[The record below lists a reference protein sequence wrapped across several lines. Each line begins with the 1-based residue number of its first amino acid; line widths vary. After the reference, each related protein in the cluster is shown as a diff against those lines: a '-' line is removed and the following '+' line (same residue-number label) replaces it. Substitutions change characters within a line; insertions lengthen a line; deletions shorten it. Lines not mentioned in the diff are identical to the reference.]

1 MTILCSTF
9 LWFNT
14 YRNMKECQALGAFAA
29 LSQQTRLSVLRLL
42 IKAGNDGVSAGMIA
56 EEIGVSASNISFHL
70 KELERA
76 GLITQRRESR
86 SIIYAADYSGL
97 RGLIEFL
104 TMDCCAGRPE
114 ITGPIVACCTPGQ
127 PAAKRRS

>member
-1 MTILCSTF
+1 
-9 LWFNT
+9 
-14 YRNMKECQALGAFAA
+14 MKESQALEAFAA

-42 IKAGNDGVSAGMIA
+42 IKAGGDGVPAGTIA
-56 EEIGVSASNISFHL
+56 EELGVSASNISFHL

-86 SIIYAADYSGL
+86 SIIYAADFPGL

-104 TMDCCAGRPE
+104 MMDCCAGRPE
-114 ITGPIVACCTPGQ
+114 ITGPIVECCGPAR
-127 PAAKRRS
+127 PAARRRS